1 MTDIG
6 PETAI
11 LLKESWITANGWRLS
26 VTASP
31 STRNRRRLASLL
43 ESVYGPA
50 CALPAGPFILA
61 SILRCPVNLIFALP
75 STASCIFTA
84 KPLPTRC
91 CCRWRTPAGA
101 AKRYRSLRRASG
113 IYALQ
118 SPLDWFNFFDFWQ
131 LPESRTR
138 SKGCLT
144 IPDLP
149 LKSSD
154 HSLSRRRY
162 DGRGLAR

>member
-1 MTDIG
+1 MPVTDIG

-11 LLKESWITANGWRLS
+11 LLKRSWITANGWRLS

-31 STRNRRRLASLL
+31 SPPTRRRLARLL

-50 CALPAGPFILA
+50 CALPQGPFILA
-61 SILRCPVNLIFALP
+61 SILRCPVNLIFAYA
-75 STASCIFTA
+75 SMASCIFTA

-91 CCRWRTPAGA
+91 CSAWRTPTGA
-101 AKRYRSLRRASG
+101 AKRYRPLRRASEH
-113 IYALQ
+113 YALQ

-131 LPESRTR
+131 LRKFRTR

-149 LKSSD
+149 LK
-154 HSLSRRRY
+154 
-162 DGRGLAR
+162 